1 MTAAAP
7 GAFGG
12 FLPQLTG
19 RLGPVRWVEAAT
31 AEGGDRG
38 FAVFY
43 LGAPGG
49 EVGTAVTNGLRFQRT
64 AAPVPREL
72 CCTLLLDQEET
83 AHRIVVQVARMVLAG
98 GQGGAGG
105 AVLSHGT
112 LIPGERPLAPGS
124 ALVGVVCA
132 GHPFTDAEFDVV
144 RGADGRIELR
154 IITLIPATAA
164 ELALAAERGV
174 ETLFELWEARQA
186 DLADVNR
193 ACATAAS
200 GN

>member
-1 MTAAAP
+1 MTATAP

-12 FLPQLTG
+12 FLPQITG
-19 RLGPVRWVEAAT
+19 RLGPVRRVEAAT

-64 AAPVPREL
+64 AAPVPQEL
-72 CCTLLLDQEET
+72 CCTLLLDQEEA
-83 AHRIVVQVARMVLAG
+83 AHRIVVQVARMVLA
-98 GQGGAGG
+98 GGAGG

-164 ELALAAERGV
+164 ELALAAERGA
-174 ETLFELWEARQA
+174 EALFERWEAQET
-186 DLADVNR
+186 DLADLTR
-193 ACATAAS
+193 PCAAAVS
-200 GN
+200 GS